1 MLAATDSERRRG
13 SLIPW
18 RTTIPKALVGD
29 THGESKILL
38 EEEKVTTGQ

>member
-1 MLAATDSERRRG
+1 MLAATDSERRRV

-18 RTTIPKALVGD
+18 RTTTPKALVED
-29 THGESKILL
+29 THGENKNLL